1 MNKDKNKISDTDSF
15 WDQVDTNY
23 QVKETASAN
32 FLHTQDSQNNQNQR
46 TYENKTI
53 NTPLAAEKSDGSIAI
68 DRDQL
73 LRAVGQLTQN
83 PLEESPL
90 FYGNGLDEIDREKG
104 QQPAKEE
111 QTIFSSHSQK
121 NNAQIRDRKKSSRD
135 KQKREKFV
143 RPVVEKGKNDSVSMS
158 RNTVIA
164 IVAAA
169 VVCLGSFLGIF
180 YKLNADKQEILT
192 YIQTELADIR
202 AKNDAAIAEMGE
214 TLGRMETNFDEIVSL
229 LEETGAAIGSS
240 SQESRAAISE
250 RIEKLDKQLQSLQKS
265 LAILQEDA
273 NGRKK

>member
-1 MNKDKNKISDTDSF
+1 MDKDKNKISDTDSF
-15 WDQVDTNY
+15 WNQLDTHH
-23 QVKETASAN
+23 QEKES
-32 FLHTQDSQNNQNQR
+32 FSDYRQNMQNQHAH
-46 TYENKTI
+46 ENKPVS
-53 NTPLAAEKSDGSIAI
+53 TPLAAEKADGSIAI

-83 PLEESPL
+83 PLDEEPL
-90 FYGNGLDEIDREKG
+90 SYRDNVDGVNRVEEQKQI
-104 QQPAKEE
+104 KEE
-111 QTIFSSHSQK
+111 QNIFSDRSQK
-121 NNAQIRDRKKSSRD
+121 NNSQIRDRKKSSRS
-135 KQKREKFV
+135 KQKREKAV
-143 RPVVEKGKNDSVSMS
+143 EPAVEKDGSVSLS

-192 YIQTELADIR
+192 YIETELADIR

-265 LAILQEDA
+265 LAVLQEDA